1 MTSVLKNFYINILDD
16 IVNKCNNA
24 YHTTIKIK
32 TVDIKQSTYIES
44 SKKINDNDPK
54 FESVDIVRTSKYKMV
69 FANSYISNWPEDVFM
84 IKKVTILYRENIVLM
99 IWTENK
105 LLEFFTKKLQKTNQK

>member
-32 TVDIKQSTYIES
+32 AVDIKQSTYIES
-44 SKKINDNDPK
+44 SKKINDNDP
-54 FESVDIVRTSKYKMV
+54 
-69 FANSYISNWPEDVFM
+69 NSYISNWSEDVFM

-99 IWTENK
+99 I
-105 LLEFFTKKLQKTNQK
+105 

>member
-32 TVDIKQSTYIES
+32 AVDIKQSTYIES
-44 SKKINDNDPK
+44 SKKINDNDP
-54 FESVDIVRTSKYKMV
+54 S
-69 FANSYISNWPEDVFM
+69 SYISNWSEDVFM

>member
-1 MTSVLKNFYINILDD
+1 MNLV
-16 IVNKCNNA
+16 
-24 YHTTIKIK
+24 
-32 TVDIKQSTYIES
+32 
-44 SKKINDNDPK
+44 KKINDNDPK

-105 LLEFFTKKLQKTNQK
+105 LLEFFTKKFQKTNQK

>member
-32 TVDIKQSTYIES
+32 AVDIKQSTYIES
-44 SKKINDNDPK
+44 SKKINDNDP
-54 FESVDIVRTSKYKMV
+54 
-69 FANSYISNWPEDVFM
+69 NSYISNWSEDVFM

-105 LLEFFTKKLQKTNQK
+105 LLEFFTKNLQKTNQK